1 MRDFLK
7 INLLLVFIIAL
18 AACSSGV
25 SKKIEKIQ
33 SKNTEN
39 PSQKLVLLDQ
49 LYDSLNKDE
58 DKLKVLESIEILLR
72 EKIKDPNLLLQIY
85 KKQAFFSRTDKDR
98 NLVFLKIA
106 QLSVQNLKDNVI
118 AQNYLFKVKEELLGK
133 EQRDQFYQLKVLS
146 FINSGQFQQANVEVN
161 DLLKRKDL
169 SPTER
174 FKINMLRTRIL
185 SAKKNNSEVEKVLLE
200 LLRTHPN
207 LSMKWRLRSQLSVLY
222 EDNEDFKSALEQL
235 RMMKDEQGEDEL
247 LLARIKQLEKRSKQQ
262 PGAKG
267 WLRR

>member
-1 MRDFLK
+1 MKLFFK
-7 INLLLVFIIAL
+7 IHLLLAL
-18 AACSSGV
+18 TVAFTGCSSGV
-25 SKKIEKIQ
+25 SNKIEKIQ
-33 SKNTEN
+33 SKSTEQ

-49 LYDSLNKDE
+49 LYDSLDKDE
-58 DKLKVLESIEILLR
+58 DKLKVLKSIETLLR
-72 EKIKDPNLLLQIY
+72 EEIKDPNLLLQIY
-85 KKQAFFSRTDKDR
+85 KKQAFFSGTDTDR

-118 AQNYLFKVKEELLGK
+118 AQNYLFKIKEDLLDK

-146 FINSGQFQQANVEVN
+146 FINSGQFKQADVEVN

-185 SAKKNNSEVEKVLLE
+185 SAKKKNSEVEKVLLD

-222 EDNEDFKSALEQL
+222 EDKEDFKKAIEQL
-235 RMMKDEQGEDEL
+235 KKMKEEQGEDEL

-262 PGAKG
+262 PGGKG